1 MNKPKMVLS
10 LTDLGDLRADSA
22 DVIRRAAA
30 GLAADTWINKDAV
43 ITQAIR
49 DSGEA
54 DFSLAN
60 VEAIRGRGHFE
71 IYPDQSEVFVWD
83 GKPLIRFMPPEI
95 KQEGSRI
102 VIKCAVK
109 PLVSTMGI

>member
-1 MNKPKMVLS
+1 MSKPEMALS
-10 LTDLGDLRADSA
+10 LTDLGDLRADST

-30 GLAADTWINKDAV
+30 GLAAGTWINKDAV
-43 ITQAIR
+43 ITQAIL
-49 DSGEA
+49 DSGGV

-60 VEAIRGRGHFE
+60 VEAIRARGHFE

-83 GKPLIRFMPPEI
+83 GKPLIRFMPPEV

-102 VIKCAVK
+102 VLSQSYRV
-109 PLVSTMGI
+109 V

>member
-1 MNKPKMVLS
+1 MNKLEMVLS
-10 LTDLGDLRADSA
+10 LTDLGGLRADSA

-30 GLAADTWINKDAV
+30 GLAADTGINKDAV

-49 DSGEA
+49 DSGSA

-83 GKPLIRFMPPEI
+83 GKPLIRFMPPEV
-95 KQEGSRI
+95 KQEGPRI
-102 VIKCAVK
+102 VLSQSYRVVA
-109 PLVSTMGI
+109 S